1 MSSPF
6 SNKGL
11 SSSGFVG
18 GPLDPP
24 ALEKMA
30 ADEVNVQLTSQ
41 LIARTRESLV
51 QYMAAQTMVTLDL
64 GELLGLLKS
73 RGGLTELT
81 LDEHHFTR
89 EISVYG
95 QKLSDAR
102 TLAQNL
108 AGSIAARLDELAVL
122 QAKGRVDMLKPGDF

>member
-1 MSSPF
+1 MMP
-6 SNKGL
+6 
-11 SSSGFVG
+11 SSGSLAG
-18 GPLDPP
+18 ALIPP
-24 ALEKMA
+24 LEKMA